1 MRLLVKNPFFD
12 KYHPE
17 DMFYPG
23 DIVEVENIERA
34 RSIIDSNLAVE
45 TVDAANRKMK
55 NSAHES
61 ELKDSETKDETEHKP
76 KGKRTGKK

>member
-12 KYHPE
+12 KYYPE

-23 DIVEVENIERA
+23 DVVEVENVERA

-45 TVDAANRKMK
+45 TSDAANRKMK
-55 NSAHES
+55 
-61 ELKDSETKDETEHKP
+61 KDSETRDEMERNP

>member
-23 DIVEVENIERA
+23 DVVEVENVERA

-45 TVDAANRKMK
+45 TSDAANRKMK
-55 NSAHES
+55 
-61 ELKDSETKDETEHKP
+61 KDSETKDETEYKP
-76 KGKRTGKK
+76 RIKRTGKK